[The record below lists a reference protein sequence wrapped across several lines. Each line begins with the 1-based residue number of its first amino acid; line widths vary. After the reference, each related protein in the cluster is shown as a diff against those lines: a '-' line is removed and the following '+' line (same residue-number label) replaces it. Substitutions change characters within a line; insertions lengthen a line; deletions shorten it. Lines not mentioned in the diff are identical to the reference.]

1 MARVKANTDFDV
13 GEAEEVLSI
22 LENLSRDLTHIED
35 RQKRLNEMGIVLE
48 LKAEG
53 DEIVVKLNDA

>member
-13 GEAEEVLSI
+13 EDADEVLTI

-35 RQKRLNEMGIVLE
+35 RQKRLNEHGIILQ
-48 LKAEG
+48 LKAT
-53 DEIVVKLNDA
+53 DNEIVVELNDA

>member
-13 GEAEEVLSI
+13 GNAESILKI

-35 RQKRLNEMGIVLE
+35 RQKRLNEMGVDLE
-48 LKAEG
+48 IKIDDGE
-53 DEIVVKLNDA
+53 VVVQLNDA